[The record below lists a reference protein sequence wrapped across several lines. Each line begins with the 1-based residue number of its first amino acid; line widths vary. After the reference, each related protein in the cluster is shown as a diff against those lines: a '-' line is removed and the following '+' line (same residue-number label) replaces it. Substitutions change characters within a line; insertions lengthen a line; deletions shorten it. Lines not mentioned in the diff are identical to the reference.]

1 MKNFDLDWWG
11 ISHKTSLDFIL
22 KNDDSDKIN
31 VYASG
36 FTSLR
41 DTYLFLNEED
51 KSRIILSNID
61 EANYIIDNKMKR
73 IRPYRSINKNEYSK
87 YYILKVD
94 DIFKKFIKKFK
105 NFNGIINF
113 INIILIYERI
123 HDKKL

>member
-51 KSRIILSNID
+51 KSRIFYQIL
-61 EANYIIDNKMKR
+61 MR
-73 IRPYRSINKNEYSK
+73 
-87 YYILKVD
+87 L
-94 DIFKKFIKKFK
+94 
-105 NFNGIINF
+105 
-113 INIILIYERI
+113 IILLII
-123 HDKKL
+123 K

>member
-94 DIFKKFIKKFK
+94 DVTVTEVYKKIQKF
-105 NFNGIINF
+105 
-113 INIILIYERI
+113 
-123 HDKKL
+123 